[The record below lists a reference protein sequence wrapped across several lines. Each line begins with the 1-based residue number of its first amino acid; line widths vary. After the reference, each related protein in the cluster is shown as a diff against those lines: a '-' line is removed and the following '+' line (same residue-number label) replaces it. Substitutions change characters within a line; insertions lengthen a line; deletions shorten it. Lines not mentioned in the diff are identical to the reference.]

1 MATFY
6 TGVDQQRYDAGEKF
20 LPMNR
25 FLANYTAP
33 TTNVKEQVTTSYGIP
48 NTNAFV
54 NAGGGGG
61 GGNYTTGYR
70 PNYEYRK
77 SLDYNPELSDLQNQ
91 KIMQNM
97 ENYKG
102 YNYYNE
108 PEPTGLAKGIDT
120 VLNYVPFIGP
130 MKRGAEFLG
139 DTLGRFMPVN
149 QRAIMENELRGSGV
163 FTDNLGRIV
172 ATPGQYNTPEGIMA
186 GYNAAMMDDET
197 FDKRTDRISKTLMDP
212 DRYGLTQEQ
221 IEGII
226 SGELTEEDF
235 QDAIMPGTNK
245 VTNLI
250 SNLRN
255 IELAKLN
262 FQKTKQ
268 EAENIYEWEK
278 KQKEIEKQKSDP
290 NILSP
295 NNPLIGNID
304 HTGGGG
310 DVHSAVTRAPGS
322 KVEGAPTHS
331 TRDDL
336 MATGGRVGL
345 RYGGLLS
352 ILGREG
358 FKTGGRQDR
367 MGGTMEQTA
376 QELRDAAPDQF
387 GGGMTI
393 GHGGGD
399 NQNNNNTV
407 TVPKKLTISP
417 VIESKWSDLGFTYP
431 TGVFGFDTSTPL
443 GKLKATMNLKNY
455 VKGDDVDPTLNYQG
469 NIGPVNLN
477 ATYSDDI
484 QNINA
489 SINKNNWNA
498 GVNYDA
504 ITGEPTFGFNYSK
517 TFKHGGLAGLL

>member
-1 MATFY
+1 
-6 TGVDQQRYDAGEKF
+6 
-20 LPMNR
+20 
-25 FLANYTAP
+25 
-33 TTNVKEQVTTSYGIP
+33 
-48 NTNAFV
+48 
-54 NAGGGGG
+54 
-61 GGNYTTGYR
+61 
-70 PNYEYRK
+70 
-77 SLDYNPELSDLQNQ
+77 
-91 KIMQNM
+91 
-97 ENYKG
+97 
-102 YNYYNE
+102 
-108 PEPTGLAKGIDT
+108 
-120 VLNYVPFIGP
+120 
-130 MKRGAEFLG
+130 
-139 DTLGRFMPVN
+139 
-149 QRAIMENELRGSGV
+149 
-163 FTDNLGRIV
+163 
-172 ATPGQYNTPEGIMA
+172 
-186 GYNAAMMDDET
+186 
-197 FDKRTDRISKTLMDP
+197 

-455 VKGDDVDPTLNYQG
+455 VKGDDVDPT
-469 NIGPVNLN
+469 
-477 ATYSDDI
+477 
-484 QNINA
+484 
-489 SINKNNWNA
+489 
-498 GVNYDA
+498 
-504 ITGEPTFGFNYSK
+504 
-517 TFKHGGLAGLL
+517 